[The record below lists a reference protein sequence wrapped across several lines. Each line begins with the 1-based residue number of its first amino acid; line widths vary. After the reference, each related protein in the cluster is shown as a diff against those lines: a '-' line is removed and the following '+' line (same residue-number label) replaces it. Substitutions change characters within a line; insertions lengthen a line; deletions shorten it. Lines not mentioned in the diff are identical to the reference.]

1 MKITRIK
8 NSYCTGNA
16 LVLSMMLCG
25 VLGLILISF
34 LQLVQARTKIRARS
48 LAWNSAIPVLEGGIE
63 EAFTHLQDDKT
74 FTANNWS
81 AVSTNS
87 KVIYQKSRTNSDNTY
102 CFVTISNA
110 STTSPTIY
118 SQGYVPAPLGRGY
131 ISRLVQVITTNPIIF
146 TKAIAAKGTVDL
158 NGQTMVDSYDSS
170 NTNYSTAGRYD
181 PAKRR
186 ANGGVVTNS
195 RGTPAVDVGNGHI
208 YGQVDTGPGGTVNYT
223 SGGTV
228 GDLTWTTGIEPGWTN
243 NDFNT
248 SFLDQTAPPG
258 AAGWLPLPL
267 ASVLGLLTTNTYVV
281 NNTSYSCPGGLKMTG
296 GQTMLVQGSCNLY
309 IYGGDFSIGS
319 GCGIYIAAGAKLNIY
334 MDGVNTSVSGNGIV
348 NQTGLASSYSYYG
361 TTNNTAIKYTGGSDF
376 VGTVNAPEADFIISG
391 GANFYGAAIVNTY
404 TSKSAGAAFHFDE
417 DLGDPGQLKL
427 VSYREL

>member
-1 MKITRIK
+1 MKITRIRSS
-8 NSYCTGNA
+8 NSAGNA
-16 LVLSMMLCG
+16 LVIAMILCG
-25 VLGLILISF
+25 VVGLVLVSY

-48 LAWNSAIPVLEGGIE
+48 LAWNDAIPVLEGGIE

-74 FTANNWS
+74 LTANNWN

-87 KVIYQKSRTNSDNTY
+87 KIIYQKTRTNSDNTY

-110 STTSPTIY
+110 STTSPTIV
-118 SQGYVPAPLGRGY
+118 SRGSVPAPLGQGY
-131 ISRLVQVITTNPIIF
+131 ISRTVQVITTNPIVF
-146 TKAIAAKGTVDL
+146 TKAIASRGSVDL

-195 RGTPAVDVGNGHI
+195 RGNPAVDVGNGHI
-208 YGQVDTGPGGTVNYT
+208 YGPVNTGPGGTINYT

-228 GDLTWTTGIEPGWTN
+228 GDLTWSTGIEPGWTN

-248 SFLDQTAPPG
+248 TFLDQTAPAG
-258 AAGWLPLPL
+258 AAGWLGLPL
-267 ASVLGLLTTNTYVV
+267 ASILGLLTTNTYVV
-281 NNTSYSCPGGLKMTG
+281 NNANYSCPGGLKMTG
-296 GQTMLVQGSCNLY
+296 GQTMLIQGTCNLY
-309 IYGGDFSIGS
+309 IYGGDFTINS
-319 GCGIYIAAGAKLNIY
+319 GCGIYIAPGAKLNLY

-348 NQTGLASSYSYYG
+348 NQTGLASAYSYYG
-361 TTNNTAIKYTGGSDF
+361 TTNNTSIKYSGGSDF
-376 VGTVNAPEADFIISG
+376 VGTVNAPEADVTISG
-391 GANFYGAAIVNTY
+391 GANFYGAAIVNSY

-417 DLGDPGQLKL
+417 SLGNPGQLKL
-427 VSYREL
+427 LSYREL